1 MPSNLARCFVR
12 RSSLGYSLSLLWVT
26 GLAGASRAESLHQT
40 LDLIPVLPEHQT
52 DQRRLAQSQNP
63 IIPRPQTPDL
73 PTPLP
78 PPEDLLDQPQSPDA
92 PDSELPEAPETI
104 IVEQFNVVGSTVFT
118 AAELAEVTA
127 PFTQRPINFSEL
139 LQARSAVTKLYVDNG
154 YTTSLAFV
162 PPGQEIT
169 NGIVTLQVIE
179 GTLEAIQVTGNQRLS
194 TRYVRDRLAPA
205 TQTPLNVNKLL
216 EALQVLQLNP
226 LIQTISAELS
236 AGPRPGV
243 SLLEVTISETRSF
256 RPQIILDNQRSP
268 SVGSFQRQIQLNEAN
283 LSGHGDAISLTYAN
297 TDGIDDLS
305 FSYTFPINPRNG
317 TLGVNFSQIW
327 SRVIA
332 EPFDVLQLNGTS
344 RDINLTYRQPV
355 IQTPRQELALGITGG
370 RRESETFLLG
380 ERSPLS
386 PGADAEGRTRL
397 SGLRL
402 FQEWTQRNRTSVLA
416 LRSEFSVGLPLGAT
430 DNPTSPDGEFL
441 LWRGQAQWVKQLA
454 PDTLILL
461 RSNLQFADRAL
472 VPLEQFGLGGLD
484 SVRGYPQDLLLVDN
498 GIYAAVEARIPI
510 FRVTRRDGVFQL
522 VPFFDL
528 GHGFN
533 SGERPIEGSNTLA
546 ALGVGI
552 RFQWSDRLSA
562 RLDWGVPLIS
572 TGAQSS
578 GFEDSQI
585 FFSIGVSP

>member
-1 MPSNLARCFVR
+1 VK
-12 RSSLGYSLSLLWVT
+12 
-26 GLAGASRAESLHQT
+26 
-40 LDLIPVLPEHQT
+40 
-52 DQRRLAQSQNP
+52 
-63 IIPRPQTPDL
+63 
-73 PTPLP
+73 
-78 PPEDLLDQPQSPDA
+78 
-92 PDSELPEAPETI
+92 
-104 IVEQFNVVGSTVFT
+104 QFNVVGSTVFT

-194 TRYVRDRLAPA
+194 TRYVRDRLATA

-226 LIQTISAELS
+226 LILTISAELS

-243 SLLEVTISETRSF
+243 SLLEVTILEARSF

-283 LSGHGDAISLTYAN
+283 LSGHGDAISLTYVN

-305 FSYTFPINPRNG
+305 FSYAFPINPRNG

-397 SGLRL
+397 SALRL

-533 SGERPIEGSNTLA
+533 NSDRPIEGSNTLA

-552 RFQWSDRLSA
+552 RFQWSDQLSA